1 MAWAC
6 AGWLHMRSMTVQ
18 VKPMHLKASS
28 FIWLP
33 LLQLHT
39 LKHACI
45 AEWLQDL
52 QRKAGIM
59 RPQTQAQV
67 RSPFTC
73 NGARLCAL
81 SRV

>member
-6 AGWLHMRSMTVQ
+6 AGWLPMRSMMVQ

-28 FIWLP
+28 FICLP
-33 LLQLHT
+33 LLQLHI

-52 QRKAGIM
+52 QRKADVM
-59 RPQTQAQV
+59 QPQTQAQV
-67 RSPFTC
+67 WSPFTC
-73 NGARLCAL
+73 NGAQFCAL
-81 SRV
+81 FGV